1 MITVTPLAAQQIQES
16 AARGDMEGMAL
27 RLAARITE
35 DGSIEYA
42 MGFDERS
49 ADDALVSVEGVD
61 LLIHESHQA
70 LLNGATLDF
79 AELSTGQSGFVFRN
93 PNAPHSACGGG
104 SCGGGGGGGGCGS
117 SGGGCA

>member
-1 MITVTPLAAQQIQES
+1 MITVTPIAAQQIQAS
-16 AARGDMEGMAL
+16 ASQGDAQGMAL
-27 RLAARITE
+27 RLAARFTA

-49 ADDALVSVEGVD
+49 VNDALVSVAGVD

-79 AELSTGQSGFVFRN
+79 VELSPGQSGFVFRN

-104 SCGGGGGGGGCGS
+104 SCGGGGGGCGS
-117 SGGGCA
+117 SSDGCA

>member
-1 MITVTPLAAQQIQES
+1 MITVTPIAVQQIQES

-27 RLAARITE
+27 RLAARIIA

-61 LLIHESHQA
+61 FLIHESHQP

-79 AELSTGQSGFVFRN
+79 AEVSPGQSGFVFRN
-93 PNAPHSACGGG
+93 PNALHSSCGGG
-104 SCGGGGGGGGCGS
+104 SCGGGSCGS
-117 SGGGCA
+117 SSGGCA

>member
-1 MITVTPLAAQQIQES
+1 MITVTPLAAQQIQAS
-16 AARGDMEGMAL
+16 AARGDTEGMAL
-27 RLAARITE
+27 RLAARVTA

-42 MGFDERS
+42 MGFDKRS

-79 AELSTGQSGFVFRN
+79 AEVSMSQSGFVFRN
-93 PNAPHSACGGG
+93 PNASYAACGGGGCGGG
-104 SCGGGGGGGGCGS
+104 SCG

>member
-27 RLAARITE
+27 RLAARITAE
-35 DGSIEYA
+35 GSIEYA

-79 AELSTGQSGFVFRN
+79 AEVSMGQSGFVFRN
-93 PNAPHSACGGG
+93 PNALHSSCGGG
-104 SCGGGGGGGGCGS
+104 SCGGGSCGS
-117 SGGGCA
+117 SSGGCA

>member
-16 AARGDMEGMAL
+16 AARGDTEGMAL
-27 RLAARITE
+27 RLAARFSA

-49 ADDALVSVEGVD
+49 ANDALVSVEGVD

-79 AELSTGQSGFVFRN
+79 AEVSPGQSGFVFRN
-93 PNAPHSACGGG
+93 PNALHSACGGG
-104 SCGGGGGGGGCGS
+104 GGCGGGSCGS
-117 SGGGCA
+117 SSGGCA